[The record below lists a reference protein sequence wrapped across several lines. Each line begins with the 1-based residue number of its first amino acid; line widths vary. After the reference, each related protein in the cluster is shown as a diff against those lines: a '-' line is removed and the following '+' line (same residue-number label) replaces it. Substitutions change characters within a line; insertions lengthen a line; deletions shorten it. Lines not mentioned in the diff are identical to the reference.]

1 MLSIKILEEG
11 EVKKYLFIILIAFT
25 TTLVLPACSG
35 GKETKKVDRK
45 TEQTKVAEKTEPRKV
60 QSPKTSTETT
70 NVETVGKDTTGMVPK
85 SGTAV
90 KESQLDSVTPAK
102 NDVQI
107 EPDSTTLTGNTSEL
121 AIQPSPVIMDE
132 IKTEADSL
140 SFSNETNGEFESKVV
155 TEKPGLCTKE
165 AETLAKVL
173 KILIFDDIFF
183 DADETETPNLIF
195 NSNYIVTLNKVV
207 KALKSD
213 LDIKIRLKGYAMDTG
228 TKSGNARIKSQK
240 RAITVGKL
248 ILDLFPGEEKESI
261 ANRIEIVP
269 VVTDEML
276 IESDNQ
282 VKELLNHR
290 VSIELF
296 VGEVTNPTLADFVFY
311 GKAPEPEVTST
322 APKPVQKEKAKTPK
336 SRPRTQDMLYETG
349 NDLFK
354 QKKYEDAIS
363 VYTEFINLNPQH
375 SLADNAQ
382 WWIGECYYFLGDYVS
397 ALNAYRKV
405 FGLGDGNKSAYAQ
418 LRIGYCY
425 NRMNQ
430 VDLAVSAWEKV
441 IRDYSNAIEEVT
453 KAKKAI
459 QIYSGDVNQD

>member
-1 MLSIKILEEG
+1 M
-11 EVKKYLFIILIAFT
+11 KKYLFIILIAFT

-121 AIQPSPVIMDE
+121 AIQPSPVITDE

-165 AETLAKVL
+165 AEILAKVL

-207 KALKSD
+207 KALKSV
-213 LDIKIRLKGYAMDTG
+213 DIKIRLKGYAMDTG

-248 ILDLFPGEEKESI
+248 ILDLFPGEEKDSV

-296 VGEVTNPTLADFVFY
+296 VGEVVNPTLADFVFY

-430 VDLAVSAWEKV
+430 VDMAVSAWEKV
-441 IRDYSNAIEEVT
+441 IRDYPNAIEEVT

>member
-1 MLSIKILEEG
+1 LLSIKILEEG

-25 TTLVLPACSG
+25 TTLALPACSG
-35 GKETKKVDRK
+35 GKETKKVERR
-45 TEQTKVAEKTEPRKV
+45 TEQTKVTKKTEPRKV
-60 QSPKTSTETT
+60 QSPKTSSETT
-70 NVETVGKDTTGMVPK
+70 NLETVRKDTAGMVMQ
-85 SGTAV
+85 SITAV

-102 NDVQI
+102 KDVQI
-107 EPDSTTLTGNTSEL
+107 EPDSTPLTGNTSEQ
-121 AIQPSPVIMDE
+121 AIQPSPVITDE
-132 IKTEADSL
+132 IKTDADL
-140 SFSNETNGEFESKVV
+140 LPTSNETNGVLESKVV

-165 AETLAKVL
+165 AETSAKVL

-183 DADETETPNLIF
+183 DADETETPNLTF

-207 KALKSD
+207 KALKTD
-213 LDIKIRLKGYAMDTG
+213 PDIKIRLKGYAIDTG
-228 TKSGNARIKSQK
+228 PKPGNAIIKSQK

-248 ILDLFPGEEKESI
+248 ILDLFPEEEKDSV

-269 VVTDEML
+269 VVTDKML
-276 IESDNQ
+276 IESDNP

-296 VGEVTNPTLADFVFY
+296 VDEVINPTLADFVFY

-322 APKPVQKEKAKTPK
+322 APKPIQREKAKTPK
-336 SRPRTQDMLYETG
+336 SRPRTRNMLYETG

-363 VYTEFINLNPQH
+363 VYTEFINLDPQH
-375 SLADNAQ
+375 PLADNAQ

-418 LRIGYCY
+418 LRMGYCY

-441 IRDYSNAIEEVT
+441 IRDYPNAIEEVT